1 MYILHEQGQKQWCS
15 EVLTS
20 PCYVHED
27 QMQQCGECSC
37 ISFSPIIG
45 GMSLTI
51 ELTILNTFGTR
62 ISSSLLNLSHVNDIR
77 LSLSFFIKIEFE
89 LCLQSSQVSSETTFA
104 AASTTSLGFSFTNKL
119 MTVCSTFSDL
129 QIALHSAW

>member
-1 MYILHEQGQKQWCS
+1 MYF
-15 EVLTS
+15 
-20 PCYVHED
+20 
-27 QMQQCGECSC
+27 
-37 ISFSPIIG
+37 FSPIIG

-51 ELTILNTFGTR
+51 ELTILNTFGAR

-77 LSLSFFIKIEFE
+77 LSWSFFIKIEFE
-89 LCLQSSQVSSETTFA
+89 FRLHSSLASSETTFA
-104 AASTTSLGFSFTNKL
+104 AASLVFSFTNKL

>member
-1 MYILHEQGQKQWCS
+1 MYF
-15 EVLTS
+15 
-20 PCYVHED
+20 
-27 QMQQCGECSC
+27 
-37 ISFSPIIG
+37 FSPIIG

-51 ELTILNTFGTR
+51 ELTILNTFGAR

-77 LSLSFFIKIEFE
+77 LSWSFFIKIEFE
-89 LCLQSSQVSSETTFA
+89 FRLHSSLASSETTFA